1 MSINN
6 SALTV
11 LILSC
16 DRYSDLWD
24 GHVKMLRKH
33 WTGRCERAVIVSE
46 STMTLRYLK
55 QE

>member
-33 WTGRCERAVIVSE
+33 WTGRCEKAVGKA
-46 STMTLRYLK
+46 TMTLRYLK